1 MLPRTGHPTF
11 LHRSGATGK
20 MQVRIPHRAEP
31 PGRSPRAFLAAAGLL
46 VCVLAAAAASAES
59 ELEFG
64 LQQHLLQRIEL
75 RGNVA
80 VPAADLK
87 AVMKIREKRSFH
99 PLAILG
105 FGDRTALYQP
115 HLLDA
120 ELRLLTRYYRQRGFH
135 QVSVQLDSVQT
146 DVDER
151 GDVLHIS
158 IVEGP
163 QTILDVVEVVIAD
176 AAEPVADAVDA
187 DGDDVEVL
195 DPEKL
200 LADLHYVAGVAAP
213 ADLNDLGTDIYLLR
227 TRLWERGHMLAQIRP
242 VMTTSA
248 TADPAR
254 RLAHLVYEIA
264 PGKIYRIAGIT
275 VEGRRLTRLDLI
287 GRELSMKPGDLF
299 RWSEVE
305 ASQRRLLDTSLF
317 RDVGFRPVDTDS
329 VAGTTRLLVEVVE
342 RKPAYYEFGLG
353 VGSRERIRLLAA
365 WGHNNLFGTGQ
376 RLRASSRNS
385 LNYED
390 VQRLTDGPVHPELN
404 YRYDLLHTYPGVLGR
419 LRLDSGVYVGK
430 ETRGES
436 GLNLMSRG
444 LSVGTRFGSGP
455 RVSHAV
461 EARIEEVDP
470 SLHPDAKAPLRAA
483 FEASDLRPRDTRSL
497 GWSFQNEGRDDPLRP
512 RRGETQTTRLE
523 VAGGPLGGDNSFVKV
538 SASWQGYR
546 SFPLGGVLAMRASA
560 GIVRPYAGSRAR
572 GADGVPYQE
581 RFFAGG
587 ATTVRGY
594 LERSLGPQITD
605 QAVLDSLE
613 LASDVPLSDQ
623 PARGGNYLLLT
634 NVEWRFPLPLLRS
647 WRLDGVAFVDGGNV
661 WENARDIRLRSF
673 RWRSYARASQDDAST
688 KLWDYRYSVGCGVRL
703 DTPVGPVR
711 LDAGFPLKRALL
723 SDSVTEDKVI
733 YHFSLGFPF

>member
-1 MLPRTGHPTF
+1 MLPPSGHPTF
-11 LHRSGATGK
+11 LHRSGAAGK
-20 MQVRIPHRAEP
+20 MQVQKRQRARRP
-31 PGRSPRAFLAAAGLL
+31 AGGPRAQLAAVALL
-46 VCVLAAAAASAES
+46 ACLLAPALAAAES

-64 LQQHLLQRIEL
+64 LEQHLLRRIEL

-87 AVMKIREKRSFH
+87 AIMKIREPRPFH
-99 PLAILG
+99 PFTLLG
-105 FGDRTALYQP
+105 LGDRTARYQP

-135 QVSVQLDSVQT
+135 QVSVQLDSVVT
-146 DVDER
+146 DDAAG

-158 IVEGP
+158 ISEGP
-163 QTILDVVEVVIAD
+163 RTYL
-176 AAEPVADAVDA
+176 DAVEAVVVGPDSSGFALPDPA
-187 DGDDVEVL
+187 D
-195 DPEKL
+195 L
-200 LADLHYVAGVAAP
+200 LAGLAHVPGTPAP
-213 ADLNDLGTDIYLLR
+213 ADLNDLGTDIYRLR
-227 TRLWERGHMLAQIRP
+227 TGLWEGGHMLAQIRP

-248 TADPAR
+248 TDDPAR
-254 RLAHLVYEIA
+254 RLARLVYEIE
-264 PGKIYRIAGIT
+264 PGKAYRITDIA
-275 VEGRRLTRLDLI
+275 VEGRRRTRLDLI
-287 GRELSMKPGDLF
+287 GRELSLAPGDLF

-305 ASQRRLLDTSLF
+305 ASQQRLLDTSLF
-317 RDVGFRPVDTDS
+317 RDVGFRPVDTDT

-353 VGSRERIRLLAA
+353 VGSRERIRLLVA

-376 RLRASSRNS
+376 RLRAGTRTS

-419 LRLDSGVYVGK
+419 LRLDSSVYLAK

-444 LSVGTRFGSGP
+444 LSVGTRFAGSP
-455 RVSHAV
+455 RVSNVV

-470 SLHPDAKAPLRAA
+470 SLHPDAKASLRTS

-512 RRGETQTTRLE
+512 QRGATQTTRLE

-546 SFPLGGVLAMRASA
+546 PFPLGGVLAMRASV
-560 GIVRPYAGSRAR
+560 GTVRPYAGSRAR

-634 NVEWRFPLPLLRS
+634 NAEWRFPLPLLRS
-647 WRLDGVAFVDGGNV
+647 WRVDGVAFVDGGNV

-673 RWRSYARASQDDAST
+673 RWRSYARASSDDAST
-688 KLWDYRYSVGCGVRL
+688 KLWDYRYSVGCGVRV

-723 SDSVTEDKVI
+723 SDAVTEDKVI

>member
-31 PGRSPRAFLAAAGLL
+31 PGRSPRALLAAAGLL
-46 VCVLAAAAASAES
+46 VCVLAAAVVSAES
-59 ELEFG
+59 ELEYG
-64 LQQHLLQRIEL
+64 LEQHLLQRIEL
-75 RGNVA
+75 RGNAA
-80 VPAADLK
+80 VPTADLK
-87 AVMKIREKRSFH
+87 AVMKIREPRPFH
-99 PLAILG
+99 PLTLLG
-105 FGDRTALYQP
+105 LGDRTARYQP

-163 QTILDVVEVVIAD
+163 QTFLDVVE
-176 AAEPVADAVDA
+176 AAVADAGDRAAVDDIA
-187 DGDDVEVL
+187 VL
-195 DPEKL
+195 DTGEL
-200 LADLHYVAGVAAP
+200 LADLHFVAGVAAP

-227 TRLWERGHMLAQIRP
+227 TRLWERGLMLAQIRP

-264 PGKIYRIAGIT
+264 PGKVYRIEDIS
-275 VEGRRLTRLDLI
+275 VEGRRRTRLDLI
-287 GRELSMKPGDLF
+287 GRELSLRPGDLF

-353 VGSRERIRLLAA
+353 VGTRERIRLLVA

-376 RLRASSRNS
+376 RLRASTRTS

-455 RVSHAV
+455 RVSHVV

-512 RRGETQTTRLE
+512 RRGATQTTRLE

-546 SFPLGGVLAMRASA
+546 PFPLGGVLAMRASV
-560 GIVRPYAGSRAR
+560 GTVRPYADSRAR

-647 WRLDGVAFVDGGNV
+647 WRVDGVAFVDGGNV

-673 RWRSYARASQDDAST
+673 RWRSYARASQDDVST
-688 KLWDYRYSVGCGVRL
+688 KLWDYRYSVGFGVRV

-723 SDSVTEDKVI
+723 SDTVTEDKVI